1 MSGEDMCRART
12 CLARTSMFVPA
23 ASATTS
29 NLSGNSA
36 TISSVCVPID
46 PVLPRRENLCDETIR
61 GQFASQRGTLHK
73 TNRYPEPV
81 AVPLGWSWPQSLEAR
96 PVEARQEAPPD
107 ERPLSPR
114 QSWTVMADSPAWPCQ
129 MSRFVGASFTN
140 ERVSAPGE
148 RSTRARL
155 ASHSPHMRDSR
166 SQESRSVRG

>member
-46 PVLPRRENLCDETIR
+46 PVLPRRENLCATRRFVGNSLVREARCIR
-61 GQFASQRGTLHK
+61 RIVILS
-73 TNRYPEPV
+73 V

-148 RSTRARL
+148 R
-155 ASHSPHMRDSR
+155 
-166 SQESRSVRG
+166 